1 MKVCVIGGTGHIGRF
16 LTPGLVRDGHQV
28 TLITKGETKQTAD
41 PEWTQVNAV
50 QAVYERGDGFRD
62 LMKDLDIDVL
72 IDIIGNDVPTLYDN
86 AKHRIE
92 HIILCGSIWMFGA
105 AKTVPTPDDTQT
117 PCPFEGYD
125 TRYEQMQQTRDRA
138 KADGIA
144 FSAIMPPNICGP
156 GKIPLDLLG
165 GRGLEVHKSHQRGEP
180 VPLPHGCN
188 TLIGPCD
195 AEDIAAAFRLAV
207 QKREQADGEI
217 FNVGSA
223 YALTA
228 PELVGTFGDIY
239 GTKIPIDWVS
249 YEKYTT
255 ESVPEFGANFHF
267 LQHMCPDIT
276 KLRTKLGYDPVQTP
290 ESTLERAVKWM
301 FDEGL
306 LT

>member
-1 MKVCVIGGTGHIGRF
+1 M
-16 LTPGLVRDGHQV
+16 
-28 TLITKGETKQTAD
+28 
-41 PEWTQVNAV
+41 
-50 QAVYERGDGFRD
+50 
-62 LMKDLDIDVL
+62 
-72 IDIIGNDVPTLYDN
+72 
-86 AKHRIE
+86 
-92 HIILCGSIWMFGA
+92 
-105 AKTVPTPDDTQT
+105 
-117 PCPFEGYD
+117 
-125 TRYEQMQQTRDRA
+125 
-138 KADGIA
+138 
-144 FSAIMPPNICGP
+144 
-156 GKIPLDLLG
+156 
-165 GRGLEVHKSHQRGEP
+165 
-180 VPLPHGCN
+180 
-188 TLIGPCD
+188 
-195 AEDIAAAFRLAV
+195 

-306 LT
+306 LS